1 MKKRWIALALAL
13 SLLLVAPALAQAR
26 LPEGFETSVLIS
38 IYNDQ
43 LVKSF
48 MAVNPTQTAT
58 KVNLYRT
65 YGMTTEGNVFH
76 FNNDDGKVTLSAT
89 FPEGETDPSGPAS
102 ALAFTVAG
110 DVDPLDYPVL
120 KDAFAN
126 VIARADGTA
135 DLQALLD
142 WMNGATKGGETLA
155 LNGYTLTYTRDG
167 LTRTYTLVADQ
178 ADGGD
183 AMPEPKA
190 EAEPAPDLGPE
201 SGPDIL
207 PEPAPTMAAEPVPE
221 PEPTRESPA
230 DSQALLSWK
239 GFEVTP
245 LRTERWRFS
254 DGQVSL
260 RVYMRVINGTKTEMT
275 LWAREVTVDGVS
287 LPDGGI
293 YDIRPGTDTGADSE
307 SNILIYPDDITDP
320 VAQAV
325 LYGSQMSMKLVLRD
339 NNSREDV
346 YMEKVTLD
354 LGALPNESTI
364 SELSADPT
372 PVPTK
377 VPEATRTP
385 EVPERNA
392 WQPLFEGDKGEDV
405 RRMQRKLIELG
416 FLNDTADGEYG
427 PRTAAAVRAF
437 CEANGLGDYPYAS
450 ASMLEL
456 LYSSYAKPYQEPW
469 VPLVFLDDAR
479 GQWRNGKNGQLGFR
493 AKVTNTSRT
502 HTVRA
507 FEFYLYATDVWGDKI
522 YGDTIYYGTTTK
534 TIKPGQSAFSEYFL
548 LPNRTQ
554 ISQVWCGVKKVI
566 FSDGTVRENDT
577 VDYSYWTIK

>member
-13 SLLLVAPALAQAR
+13 ALLLVAPASARAR
-26 LPEGFETSVLIS
+26 LPEGFETSELIS

-110 DVDPLDYPVL
+110 DVDLLDYPVL

-155 LNGYTLTYTRDG
+155 LNGYTLAYTRDG
-167 LTRTYTLVADQ
+167 LTRTYTLVADE
-178 ADGGD
+178 AGGD
-183 AMPEPKA
+183 ALPEPKA
-190 EAEPAPDLGPE
+190 EAEPAPDPGPE

-207 PEPAPTMAAEPVPE
+207 PEPAPTMVEEPAQE

-260 RVYMRVINGTKTEMT
+260 RVYMRVINGTKSEMT

-293 YDIRPGTDTGADSE
+293 YDIRPGADTGADSE
-307 SNILIYPDDITDP
+307 SSILIYPDDITDP

-339 NNSREDV
+339 NRTREDV

-354 LGALPNESTI
+354 LSALPNERTI

-372 PVPTK
+372 PAPTK
-377 VPEATRTP
+377 APEATRTP
-385 EVPERNA
+385 EIPERNVY
-392 WQPLFEGDKGEDV
+392 QPLFEGDKGEDV
-405 RRMQRKLIELG
+405 RRMQRRLIDLG

-427 PRTAAAVRAF
+427 PRTAAAVEAF
-437 CEANGLGDYPYAS
+437 CEANGLGDYSYAS

-456 LYSSYAKPYQEPW
+456 LYSSYATPYQEPW

-479 GQWRNGKNGQLGFR
+479 GQWRNAKNGQLGFR

-566 FSDGTVRENDT
+566 FSDGTVRENNT

>member
-1 MKKRWIALALAL
+1 MKKRWITLVLALAL
-13 SLLLVAPALAQAR
+13 LLVASASAEGQ
-26 LPEGFETSVLIS
+26 LPEGFEIDQVIML
-38 IYNDQ
+38 YNDQ
-43 LVKSF
+43 LVKAF
-48 MAVNPTQTAT
+48 MAVSPTQTAT
-58 KVNLYRT
+58 KANQYRT
-65 YGMTTEGNVFH
+65 YGVTPQADVILVTGRDGNVLFSAR
-76 FNNDDGKVTLSAT
+76 FKGNNMDL
-89 FPEGETDPSGPAS
+89 SGPTDFIEYTIDKS
-102 ALAFTVAG
+102 VDLL
-110 DVDPLDYPVL
+110 DVPVL
-120 KDAFAN
+120 KTAFAGM
-126 VIARADGTA
+126 VAEADSGADRRAI
-135 DLQALLD
+135 LD
-142 WMNGATKGGETLA
+142 WMNAGDDVLPM
-155 LNGYTLTYTRDG
+155 NGYTLTHTRSADG
-167 LTRTYTLVADQ
+167 DVYALVAE
-178 ADGGD
+178 GVVGSD
-183 AMPEPKA
+183 AGTEPV
-190 EAEPAPDLGPE
+190 PDLPSVPD
-201 SGPDIL
+201 SGPDEIDAPGSGPDEIDA
-207 PEPAPTMAAEPVPE
+207 PEPAPTQAA
-221 PEPTRESPA
+221 PA
-230 DSQALLSWK
+230 EAGTLLSWK

-260 RVYMRVINGTKTEMT
+260 RIYMRVINGTKSEMT

-293 YDIRPGTDTGADSE
+293 YDIRPGADTGADSE
-307 SNILIYPDDITDP
+307 SSILIYPDDITDP

-339 NNSREDV
+339 NRTREDV

-354 LGALPNESTI
+354 LDALPNESTI
-364 SELSADPT
+364 SELSVDPT
-372 PVPTK
+372 PTPAPARA
-377 VPEATRTP
+377 PEATRAP

-392 WQPLFEGDKGEDV
+392 WKPLFEGDKGEDV
-405 RRMQRKLIELG
+405 RRMQRRLIELG
-416 FLNDTADGEYG
+416 YLNDTADGEYG
-427 PRTAAAVRAF
+427 PRTAAAVQAF
-437 CEANGLGDYPYAS
+437 CEANGLGNHPYAS

-456 LYSSYAKPYQEPW
+456 LYSSYATPYQEPW

-479 GQWRNGKNGQLGFR
+479 GQWRNGKSGQLGFR

-554 ISQVWCGVKKVI
+554 ISQVWCGVKKVV

>member
-1 MKKRWIALALAL
+1 MKKRRIALALAL

-26 LPEGFETSVLIS
+26 LPEGFETSSLIS

-89 FPEGETDPSGPAS
+89 FPEGVTDPSGPAS

-110 DVDPLDYPVL
+110 DVDLLDYPVL

-207 PEPAPTMAAEPVPE
+207 PEPASTMAAEPVPE

-254 DGQVSL
+254 DGQASL

-325 LYGSQMSMKLVLRD
+325 LYGNQMSMKLVLRN

-354 LGALPNESTI
+354 LSALPNESTI

-372 PVPTK
+372 PASTK

-385 EVPERNA
+385 EIPERNVY
-392 WQPLFEGDKGEDV
+392 QPLFEGDKGEDV

-427 PRTAAAVRAF
+427 PRTAAAVEAF

>member
-26 LPEGFETSVLIS
+26 LPEGFETSELIS

-76 FNNDDGKVTLSAT
+76 FNNDNGKVTLSAT

-110 DVDPLDYPVL
+110 DVDLLDYPVL

-142 WMNGATKGGETLA
+142 WMNGSTKGGETLA
-155 LNGYTLTYTRDG
+155 LNGYALTYTRDG

-307 SNILIYPDDITDP
+307 SSILIYPDDITDP

-325 LYGSQMSMKLVLRD
+325 LYGSQMSMKLVLRN

-354 LGALPNESTI
+354 LSALPNESTI

-372 PVPTK
+372 PAPTK
-377 VPEATRTP
+377 APEATRTP
-385 EVPERNA
+385 EIPERNVY
-392 WQPLFEGDKGEDV
+392 QPLFEGDKGEDV

-427 PRTAAAVRAF
+427 PRTAAAVEAF

-522 YGDTIYYGTTTK
+522 YGDTIYYGTTTQ